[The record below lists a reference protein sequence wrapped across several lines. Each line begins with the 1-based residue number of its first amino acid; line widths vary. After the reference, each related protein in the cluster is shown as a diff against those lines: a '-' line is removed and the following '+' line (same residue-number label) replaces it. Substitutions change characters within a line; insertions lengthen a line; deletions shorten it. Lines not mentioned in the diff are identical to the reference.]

1 MPTARG
7 LGDDN
12 RRGQRSFGQYRKGY
26 EKEIK
31 EIKFL
36 NDDSCCVKRETN
48 FTNTTRK
55 VRRKKMAALVG
66 GIVALILG
74 IIGIIVW
81 WGFFIKALAAG
92 IPVLLILGG
101 ALATY
106 LGIEEWKDKRS
117 EERLEE
123 EPDTSGLK
131 EEVKSLKKEVEELKK
146 DE

>member
-12 RRGQRSFGQYRKGY
+12 RRGQRSFRQYIKGF
-26 EKEIK
+26 EK

-36 NDDSCCVKRETN
+36 NDDSCCVKRRES
-48 FTNTTRK
+48 FTDITRK

-92 IPVLLILGG
+92 IPILLILGG

-117 EERLEE
+117 EEKLEE
-123 EPDTSGLK
+123 EPDTSELK

-146 DE
+146 EE